1 MNDNETTE
9 QVAEVNNT
17 KPPMLKRAG
26 AFAWDLA
33 KRAWRVDA
41 VQSAALTWLIRA
53 SVPGA
58 AILVAIVDG
67 YVGSGQ

>member
-9 QVAEVNNT
+9 QVAETNKDKLPAVAA
-17 KPPMLKRAG
+17 AG

-33 KRAWRVDA
+33 KRAWRIDA
-41 VQSAALTWLIRA
+41 VKSAALTWLIRA

-58 AILVAIVDG
+58 AILVAIIDG
-67 YVGSGQ
+67 YVGGGQ